1 MLTRRQLLKAGAVTG
16 ASLLFP
22 AGWRLPS
29 SAPPS
34 VFAAPIPG
42 GTLDPTRVEK
52 YVTSLVIPPAMPR
65 QAVINNGAMDYYV
78 IALRQFLQKILPP
91 GQPATTVWSY
101 GSVARGGTFN
111 YPAFT
116 IEAAVDR
123 PVRVKWVNE
132 LIDGGGNYLPHILP
146 VDPTLHWANPPGG
159 PDGRD
164 MHPAFDS
171 TPGPYTGP
179 VPMVVHL
186 HGGHSTEEADGFAEG
201 WYLPAANNIPAG
213 YATVGSYYEF
223 FRSKAEALTGA
234 VWEPGSAV
242 FQYANDQRAGTNW
255 FHDHTLGMTRLNVYA
270 GPAGFYLLRGGSS
283 DLPAGVLPGP

>member
-16 ASLLFP
+16 ASLLLP

-132 LIDGGGNYLPHILP
+132 LIDGGGNYLPHIL
-146 VDPTLHWANPPGG
+146 
-159 PDGRD
+159 
-164 MHPAFDS
+164 
-171 TPGPYTGP
+171 
-179 VPMVVHL
+179 
-186 HGGHSTEEADGFAEG
+186 
-201 WYLPAANNIPAG
+201 
-213 YATVGSYYEF
+213 
-223 FRSKAEALTGA
+223 
-234 VWEPGSAV
+234 
-242 FQYANDQRAGTNW
+242 
-255 FHDHTLGMTRLNVYA
+255 
-270 GPAGFYLLRGGSS
+270 
-283 DLPAGVLPGP
+283 